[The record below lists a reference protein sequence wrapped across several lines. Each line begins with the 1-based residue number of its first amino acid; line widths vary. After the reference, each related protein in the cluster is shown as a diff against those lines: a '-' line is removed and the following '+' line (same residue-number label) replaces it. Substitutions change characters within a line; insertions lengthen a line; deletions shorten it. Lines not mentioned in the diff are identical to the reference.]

1 MTLSCIK
8 TVSVFYPILHET
20 NPVAEVSSLYTCGF
34 KYTLWLQF
42 ENIHPFI
49 ITIDVPLVIIMCA
62 DISVKKPYQLQA
74 WKNVQGMLKKTVE
87 TREKLQMYLNI
98 LDAIGINFLIS
109 QNLLKKQI
117 RGKDIV

>member
-1 MTLSCIK
+1 M
-8 TVSVFYPILHET
+8 
-20 NPVAEVSSLYTCGF
+20 YTCGF

-109 QNLLKKQI
+109 QNLLKKQT